1 MIRKL
6 IIFLL
11 MLPLFVLWLELHL
24 LVSNLQL
31 NLEIPFD
38 FVVSTSLTFFV
49 LILSKIVLDILYAL
63 KDLYKKEALIT
74 IFYRQEESKCEVLAL
89 FFIPS

>member
-1 MIRKL
+1 
-6 IIFLL
+6 

-38 FVVSTSLTFFV
+38 FVVSMSLTF
-49 LILSKIVLDILYAL
+49 
-63 KDLYKKEALIT
+63 
-74 IFYRQEESKCEVLAL
+74 L
-89 FFIPS
+89 F